1 MLSQRITVEMY
12 RLGQNDE
19 AYQRLSEYFD
29 QWNIAHRK
37 LLKEDTGIG
46 PGSNTHLKALNI
58 IKGLSPNIMFIGRA
72 LERYSK
78 EDKLPGMA
86 SIYHNQQLFLQ
97 GMEKAVKL
105 LEESSSTKLSFIILI
120 ELILAAFSISIIF
133 LELTYVR
140 MPTFK
145 ELQRKIEALKF
156 SERRLALITENFPR
170 GAVTLLDKELK
181 VVYTNGLGYKDTE
194 IPPDLWKGRKIM
206 EVLSEKNGKKLEEH
220 LPLAMRDLGAE
231 YRSSFVGREY
241 LNILRPL
248 KNDDGKLENLV
259 MVTIDI
265 TEQMA
270 IERELEK
277 GAVRLERISW
287 IHSHK
292 IRGPLSSIMGLMTLL
307 KEEKQEEERKK
318 YLGFMEISCKQ
329 LDDAIT
335 KITNEGF

>member
-1 MLSQRITVEMY
+1 
-12 RLGQNDE
+12 
-19 AYQRLSEYFD
+19 
-29 QWNIAHRK
+29 
-37 LLKEDTGIG
+37 
-46 PGSNTHLKALNI
+46 
-58 IKGLSPNIMFIGRA
+58 
-72 LERYSK
+72 
-78 EDKLPGMA
+78 
-86 SIYHNQQLFLQ
+86 
-97 GMEKAVKL
+97 
-105 LEESSSTKLSFIILI
+105 
-120 ELILAAFSISIIF
+120 
-133 LELTYVR
+133 
-140 MPTFK
+140 
-145 ELQRKIEALKF
+145 
-156 SERRLALITENFPR
+156 
-170 GAVTLLDKELK
+170 
-181 VVYTNGLGYKDTE
+181 
-194 IPPDLWKGRKIM
+194 M